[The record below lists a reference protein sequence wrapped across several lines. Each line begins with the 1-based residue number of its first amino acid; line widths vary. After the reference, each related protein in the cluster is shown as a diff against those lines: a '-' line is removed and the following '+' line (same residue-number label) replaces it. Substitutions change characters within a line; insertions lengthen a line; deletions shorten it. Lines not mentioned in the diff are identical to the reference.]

1 MEELEV
7 VVASMVAA
15 DIVQES
21 VTERNYTLKFSNALQ
36 KE

>member
-21 VTERNYTLKFSNALQ
+21 VTERNYTLMFSNALQ
-36 KE
+36 K